1 MPYTKTPTQGS
12 EDFPANENA
21 AYTAIET
28 LAAQDIRSV
37 KSANRI
43 VDGLYYYD
51 VENGTVIE
59 QAMIGLVESQALNRD
74 QVATQIKDPTV
85 YVRYFNNFTALQ
97 YYTTVRERDI
107 RAIISG
113 NGTAT
118 VESVTGEIID
128 TLTNS
133 DGHDDFNYSRNLI
146 LSSTAYNFSTELGGK
161 VPANM
166 KGVVAVLR
174 MMYNRMVSDNT
185 KYTAIG
191 EYMHVP
197 PEDVRIAISDDLLA
211 LIDILYM
218 AELFNMSKAELMG
231 KLVII
236 PTNDLE
242 TGTIGTTANAYKVV
256 VYDRKRMNRAQR
268 LYEYLQPPKTP
279 GLAVTTYLTVERA
292 YFESELFKGIQID
305 CTKAFNAELNNIL
318 VEAD

>member
-1 MPYTKTPTQGS
+1 MPTITPEHGGATA
-12 EDFPANENA
+12 FPANENA
-21 AYTAIET
+21 VYKAIET
-28 LAAQDIRSV
+28 LAAQDIRKV
-37 KSANRI
+37 NTTNRI

-51 VENGTVIE
+51 VENGTVVE
-59 QAMIGLVESQALNRD
+59 QAMIGLVKSQALNPE
-74 QVATQIKDPTV
+74 QVETQVKDPSV
-85 YVRYFNNFTALQ
+85 YVRYFNNFNALQ
-97 YYTTVRERDI
+97 YYTSIRERDI

-118 VESVTGEIID
+118 LESVSGEIIN
-128 TLTNS
+128 TLTAS
-133 DGHDDFNYSRNLI
+133 DGHDDFERSRSLI
-146 LSSTAYNFSTELGGK
+146 LSSDAYDFSQELGNK

-174 MMYNRMVSDNT
+174 MMYNRMVSDNK
-185 KYTAIG
+185 KYTAID
-191 EYMHVP
+191 EYMSVP

-242 TGTIGTTANAYKVV
+242 DKTNAYKIV

-292 YFESELFKGIQID
+292 YFESELFKGISID
-305 CTKAFNAELNNIL
+305 CTKAYNNELDNIL
-318 VEAD
+318 VAKGA